1 MLRTTS
7 VTFST
12 LPSIS
17 VALMT
22 SFAVHGGVH
31 GGVPRAPPCP
41 RAGLVFVTGK
51 LGVGGLWTAFTCVIL
66 AQAWGL
72 CTPGDPVRLW
82 HPFVKKKRRLKLK
95 RPLLTT
101 DTKFRSEL
109 IF

>member
-22 SFAVHGGVH
+22 SFAVHE
-31 GGVPRAPPCP
+31 GVPRAPPCP
-41 RAGLVFVTGK
+41 RARLVFVMGK
-51 LGVGGLWTAFTCVIL
+51 LGEGGLWTAFTCVIL

-82 HPFVKKKRRLKLK
+82 HPFVKKKKKVQIKKALACHRYKVQ
-95 RPLLTT
+95 
-101 DTKFRSEL
+101 
-109 IF
+109 I